1 VLRGILKTCQNISGD
16 VYDQKPVPD
25 LLERIEKRIF
35 DLTQINLS
43 DSMMHIKD
51 VLNQRIEEYME
62 IVDNPAKLEE

>member
-62 IVDNPAKLEE
+62 IVDNPQKLEE